1 MERVHFLVQ
10 CNILCN
16 IIYRIEQQF
25 FCQVNVTKIEMWY
38 SFVKVSEIIGGR
50 NIRFHYE
57 IHGVVIP
64 VKVAENGLI
73 QIDYRYTMISLDGS
87 GGHESRCV
95 SLNRS
100 EIGATREL

>member
-1 MERVHFLVQ
+1 
-10 CNILCN
+10 
-16 IIYRIEQQF
+16 
-25 FCQVNVTKIEMWY
+25 MWY

-73 QIDYRYTMISLDGS
+73 DYCYTMISLNGS
-87 GGHESRCV
+87 GDHESRCIL
-95 SLNRS
+95 LNRS
-100 EIGATREL
+100 EIGVTREL